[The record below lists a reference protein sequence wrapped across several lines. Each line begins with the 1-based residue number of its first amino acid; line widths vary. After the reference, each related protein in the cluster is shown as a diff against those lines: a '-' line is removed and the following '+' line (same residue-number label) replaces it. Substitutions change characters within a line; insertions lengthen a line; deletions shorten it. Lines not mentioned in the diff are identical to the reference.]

1 MSVALRDVLSR
12 EEVAELTRKSDLRG
26 AWAIAQVWLVVAATF
41 ALLAAF
47 PNPLTFV
54 LAVFIL
60 GGQQL
65 GCAVLTHE
73 AAHTTLFKTRWMNE
87 KLTDWLVAR
96 PIWTDVK
103 RYRQHHMGHH
113 AHTGTDDDP
122 DMSLVHPFPGSRAS
136 LRRKLSRDLSG
147 RSGIRRVIGLIGMDL
162 GILKYTVAAEVERLP
177 QEGRTWRDYLRDGL
191 CHMGPVI
198 LANGVLAGVLAAFGA
213 LWVYS
218 AWVVAY
224 LTTFSLYVRIRSIAE
239 HACTEGGPEV
249 LNNTRTTHA
258 NWLARLTVAPFQVN
272 YHVEHH
278 LMASVPHYRLR
289 KLHRKL
295 RERGLVDPAPGYG
308 AVLRLASTG

>member
-1 MSVALRDVLSR
+1 MSVAIREVLSR
-12 EEVAELTRKSDLRG
+12 EEMAELTRKSDLRG
-26 AWAIAQVWLVVAATF
+26 AWAILQVWLLVGACFMLLAWYPNPITF
-41 ALLAAF
+41 AL
-47 PNPLTFV
+47 
-54 LAVFIL
+54 AVVVL

-65 GCAVLTHE
+65 ACAVLTHE
-73 AAHTTLFKTRWMNE
+73 AAHSTLFKTRWMNE

-113 AHTGTDDDP
+113 AHTGTDADP
-122 DMSLVHPFPGSRAS
+122 DRSLVRPFPGSRAS
-136 LRRKLSRDLSG
+136 LRRKLLRDLSG
-147 RSGIRRVIGLIGMDL
+147 RSGVRRVIGLVGMDL
-162 GILKYTVAAEVERLP
+162 GILKYTVAAQVERLP
-177 QEGRTWRDYLRDGL
+177 QEGRTWRDYARDGVR
-191 CHMGPVI
+191 HMGPVL
-198 LANGVLAGVLAAFGA
+198 LANAMLAGVLAAFGA

-249 LNNTRTTHA
+249 LKNTRTTHA

-278 LMASVPHYRLR
+278 LMASVPYYRL
-289 KLHRKL
+289 KQLHRRL
-295 RERGLVDPAPGYG
+295 RDRGLVEPAPGYG

>member
-1 MSVALRDVLSR
+1 MSAAIRDVLSR
-12 EEVAELTRKSDLRG
+12 EEMAALTRKSDLRG
-26 AWAIAQVWLVVAATF
+26 GWAIAQLWLTIAATF

-73 AAHTTLFKTRWMNE
+73 AAHTTLFRTRWMNE
-87 KLTDWLVAR
+87 VLTDWLVAR

-113 AHTGTDDDP
+113 AHTGIDGDP
-122 DMSLVHPFPGSRAS
+122 DLSLVHPFPGSRAS
-136 LRRKLSRDLSG
+136 LRRKLLRDLSG

-177 QEGRTWRDYLRDGL
+177 QEGRTLRDYLRDGL
-191 CHMGPVI
+191 RHMGPVI
-198 LANGVLAGVLAAFGA
+198 IANGVLAGVLAACGA
-213 LWVYS
+213 LWAYS

-239 HACTEGGPEV
+239 HACTEGGAEV
-249 LNNTRTTHA
+249 LKNTRTTHA

-278 LMASVPHYRLR
+278 LTASVPYYRLR

-295 RERGLVDPAPGYG
+295 RERGLVEPASGYG
-308 AVLRLASTG
+308 EVLRLASTG

>member
-1 MSVALRDVLSR
+1 MTVAIRDVLSP
-12 EEVAELTRKSDLRG
+12 EEMAALTRKSDLRG
-26 AWAIAQVWLVVAATF
+26 AWAILQVWLSIAATF
-41 ALLAAF
+41 ALLAVY

-54 LAVFIL
+54 LAVALL

-65 GCAVLTHE
+65 ACAVLAHE

-87 KLTDWLVAR
+87 VLTDWLVAR
-96 PIWTDVK
+96 PIWSDVK

-136 LRRKLSRDLSG
+136 MRRKLLRDLSG
-147 RSGIRRVIGLIGMDL
+147 RSGLRRVIGLIGMDL
-162 GILKYTVAAEVERLP
+162 GILRYTVAADVERLP
-177 QEGRTWRDYLRDGL
+177 QKGRTWRDYLRDGVRN
-191 CHMGPVI
+191 MGPVLI
-198 LANGVLAGVLAAFGA
+198 ANGVLASVLAAFGA
-213 LWVYS
+213 LWVYA

-224 LTTFSLYVRIRSIAE
+224 LTTFSLYLRIRSIAE
-239 HACTEGGPEV
+239 HACTEGGTDV
-249 LNNTRTTHA
+249 LKNTRTTRA

-278 LMASVPHYRLR
+278 LMASVPYYRLK

-295 RERGLVDPAPGYG
+295 RDRGMVEPAPGYG
-308 AVLRLASTG
+308 KVLRLASTG

>member
-1 MSVALRDVLSR
+1 MSVAIRDVLSR
-12 EEVAELTRKSDLRG
+12 EEMAALTRKSDLRG
-26 AWAIAQVWLVVAATF
+26 AWAILQVWLWVGATF
-41 ALLAAF
+41 ALLALY

-54 LAVFIL
+54 LAVALL

-65 GCAVLTHE
+65 ACAVLAHE
-73 AAHTTLFKTRWMNE
+73 ASHYTLFKTRWMNE
-87 KLTDWLVAR
+87 VLTDWLVAR
-96 PIWTDVK
+96 PIWSDVR

-122 DMSLVHPFPGSRAS
+122 DMSLVRPFPGSRGS
-136 LRRKLSRDLSG
+136 LRRKLLRDLSG
-147 RSGIRRVIGLIGMDL
+147 RSGLRRIIGLIGMDV

-177 QEGRTWRDYLRDGL
+177 QEGRTWRDYVREGLRNT
-191 CHMGPVI
+191 GPVLI
-198 LANGVLAGVLAAFGA
+198 ANGVLAAVLAAFGA

-249 LNNTRTTHA
+249 LNNTRTTRA

-278 LMASVPHYRLR
+278 LMASVPYYRL
-289 KLHRKL
+289 KALHEKL
-295 RERGLVDPAPGYG
+295 RARGVVQPVGGYG
-308 AVLRLASTG
+308 EVLCMASTG

>member
-1 MSVALRDVLSR
+1 MSIAIRDVLSR
-12 EEVAELTRKSDLRG
+12 EEMAALCRKSDLRG
-26 AWAIAQVWLVVAATF
+26 AWAILQVWLCIAATF
-41 ALLAAF
+41 ALLAAY
-47 PNPLTFV
+47 PTPLTFL

-65 GCAVLTHE
+65 ACAVLTHE
-73 AAHTTLFKTRWMNE
+73 AAHYTLFKTRWMNE
-87 KLTDWLVAR
+87 VVTDWLVAR

-113 AHTGTDDDP
+113 AHTGTEDDP
-122 DMSLVHPFPGSRAS
+122 DMSLVRPFPGSRAS
-136 LRRKLSRDLSG
+136 LRRKLLRDLSG
-147 RSGIRRVIGLIGMDL
+147 RSGLRRVIGLIGMDL
-162 GILKYTVAAEVERLP
+162 GILKYTVAADVERLP
-177 QEGRTWRDYLRDGL
+177 QEGRTWRDYLRASL
-191 CHMGPVI
+191 RNMGPVLI
-198 LANGVLAGVLAAFGA
+198 ANGVLAAVLAALGA

-258 NWLARLTVAPFQVN
+258 NWLARLTVAPFRVN

-278 LMASVPHYRLR
+278 LMASVPYYRL
-289 KLHRKL
+289 KDLHDKL
-295 RERGLVDPAPGYG
+295 RARGLVQPQPGYRH
-308 AVLRLASTG
+308 VLELASAG